1 MLPALLISTLVG
13 YALGSIP
20 TSYVAGRLARGID
33 LRQHGSGNLGATNAF
48 RVLGWRAALPVLL
61 VDIAKAAGAVLAA
74 RAWAAPT
81 FPPDAAALAGAL
93 AAIVGHITSPWVG
106 FRGGKGVAPA
116 AGAFLALAP
125 WGAIPAVVLWL
136 FLLLLT
142 RVMSVASI
150 AAAAVLPICLL
161 VHELSRFG
169 RPTHWITLL
178 ASLLVAVLVVVRHRP
193 NIQRLRAGTE
203 KPLWT

>member
-1 MLPALLISTLVG
+1 VLRALLISTVVG
-13 YALGSIP
+13 YVLGSIP
-20 TSYVAGRLARGID
+20 TSFVVGRLARGID

-61 VDIAKAAGAVLAA
+61 VDIAKAAAAVSVG
-74 RAWAAPT
+74 RGFAPSGS
-81 FPPDAAALAGAL
+81 PHEVAALAGGV

-116 AGAFLALAP
+116 AGTFLTLAP
-125 WGAIPAVVLWL
+125 WGAVPAVAVWL

-178 ASLLVAVLVVVRHRP
+178 VSTAVATLVVLRHRA